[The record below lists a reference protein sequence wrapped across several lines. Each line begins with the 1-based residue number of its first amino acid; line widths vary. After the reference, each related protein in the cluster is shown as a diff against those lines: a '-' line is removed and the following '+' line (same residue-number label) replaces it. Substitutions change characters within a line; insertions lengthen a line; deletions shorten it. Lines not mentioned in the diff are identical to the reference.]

1 MNLAGN
7 LLLAFESFA
16 LNLLFGQ
23 TSVLDANG
31 SHRSQRRQQF
41 QMISGETI
49 IRQRRIG
56 INDPENIGADS
67 ERHSQHGTHALQH
80 DSAAGKSRISL
91 RVGGQHRFAVCH
103 YFVDHGAADAN
114 LADFADAIAQ
124 PRHGNL
130 QLGILVVAHHDH
142 AAIGGDCFEHQ

>member
-1 MNLAGN
+1 MDLTGN

-41 QMISGETI
+41 QMISGETV
-49 IRQRRIG
+49 IRQGRIG

-67 ERHSQHGTHALQH
+67 EWHGQHGPHSLQH
-80 DSAAGKSRISL
+80 DSAAGKSWIGL
-91 RVGGQHRFAVCH
+91 RV
-103 YFVDHGAADAN
+103 
-114 LADFADAIAQ
+114 
-124 PRHGNL
+124 
-130 QLGILVVAHHDH
+130 
-142 AAIGGDCFEHQ
+142 